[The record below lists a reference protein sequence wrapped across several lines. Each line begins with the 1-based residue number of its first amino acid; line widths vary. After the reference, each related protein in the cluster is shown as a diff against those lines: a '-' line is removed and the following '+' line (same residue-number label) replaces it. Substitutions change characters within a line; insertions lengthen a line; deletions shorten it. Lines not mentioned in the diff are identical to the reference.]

1 MVRFRNVSAYR
12 GVTTSEAPDR
22 KIAGGPCYPLGLVK
36 KIAGKENG
44 VLLVTKQSITD
55 ASDLGVDA
63 SGIGDLILE
72 LTEAGYIASEW
83 CETTPGYW
91 AACDGYQLDRNE
103 FLDAISRFVTIQYY
117 LKFYINTAETIL
129 MMVSNHLPRVR

>member
-55 ASDLGVDA
+55 ASD
-63 SGIGDLILE
+63 
-72 LTEAGYIASEW
+72 
-83 CETTPGYW
+83 
-91 AACDGYQLDRNE
+91 
-103 FLDAISRFVTIQYY
+103 
-117 LKFYINTAETIL
+117 
-129 MMVSNHLPRVR
+129 RVR